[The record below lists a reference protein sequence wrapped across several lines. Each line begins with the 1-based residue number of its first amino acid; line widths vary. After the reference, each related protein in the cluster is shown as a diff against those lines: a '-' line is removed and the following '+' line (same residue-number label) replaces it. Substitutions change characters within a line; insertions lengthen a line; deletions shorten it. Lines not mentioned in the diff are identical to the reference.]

1 MIERIKND
9 LKTIYKDKQSRLKH
23 VLGVEKMALKLA
35 NEHHADST
43 KIQIAA
49 LLHDITKYIPTKEH
63 VHIIKENYK
72 NSDEILNGYNKF
84 IYHGFTAAVIAR
96 NKYDIKDQDIL
107 NAIIH
112 HTVGKPAMT
121 IYEKILFI
129 ADYTEENRT
138 YPNCVKARKLLSQDI
153 DLAVYEA
160 INDSITL
167 YESTND
173 QIPKIAYEA
182 RTYYKEIKENH
193 HGKN

>member
-1 MIERIKND
+1 MIEHIKKD
-9 LKTIYKDKQSRLKH
+9 LKTIYKDKEARLKH

-35 NEHHADST
+35 KEHHVDSE

-49 LLHDITKYIPTKEH
+49 LLHDITKYMPTKEH
-63 VHIIKENYK
+63 IQIIKDHYK
-72 NSDEILNGYNKF
+72 NSEEILNGYNKF
-84 IYHGFTAAVIAR
+84 IYHGFTAAVVAR
-96 NKYDIKDQDIL
+96 NKYHIKDQDIL

-121 IYEKILFI
+121 IYEKIIFI

-138 YPNCVKARKLLSQDI
+138 YPNCIKARNLLSQNI

-167 YESTND
+167 YESKND

-182 RTYYKEIKENH
+182 RTYYKEIKENQ